1 MHPSA
6 TKEQQ
11 PLTNTANI
19 GESSYQLT
27 HTENFDHELVTNAK
41 AELGEGVE
49 VPTKNLGPIQ
59 NEDAMRH
66 LLEVVNEVKDAPK
79 ESLIGEAG
87 VRKDLPEMPQQRAE
101 PFPNKVISAINK
113 LREGVYHGY
122 LKRGSR
128 IRFNKSKDNLVKLK
142 ERSELLGQKLKVD
155 EVMHVP
161 KKVELPPE
169 QPEVIEGE
177 VIKSELNTPVVAPQ
191 QVTEAAL
198 ITPTTAEQT
207 AQPTPSAVP
216 SESIEATAQPTS
228 DKAPADLNVY
238 RQTGQIVPGSEQPQQ
253 QVQEAPPVTQS
264 QAA

>member
-11 PLTNTANI
+11 PHPHPAI
-19 GESSYQLT
+19 AGENQIPIT

-41 AELGEGVE
+41 AELGDGVE
-49 VPTKNLGPIQ
+49 VPAKNLGPIQ
-59 NEDAMRH
+59 NADAMRH
-66 LLEVVNEVKDAPK
+66 LLEVVNDVKDAPK

-87 VRKDLPEMPQQRAE
+87 VRKDLPEMPRQRPE

-128 IRFNKSKDNLVKLK
+128 IRFNKSKDNLKKLQ

-169 QPEVIEGE
+169 EPEAIEGE
-177 VIKSELNTPVVAPQ
+177 VIKPELNAPVAAPQ
-191 QVTEAAL
+191 PDSEATL
-198 ITPTTAEQT
+198 ITPTIAEQT
-207 AQPTPSAVP
+207 AQLTPVAASD
-216 SESIEATAQPTS
+216 ENTKENTQPES
-228 DKAPADLNVY
+228 DKAPVDLNVY

-253 QVQEAPPVTQS
+253 VQEAAPVTQS